1 MTSEPCPICAEFRY
15 ISLVNVCPICNAP
28 GKLKDVDDIADDFLR
43 TLELKPWPWPEACP
57 NSEGWLENGI
67 PQEVIDKHFERY
79 GVLLGS

>member
-1 MTSEPCPICAEFRY
+1 M
-15 ISLVNVCPICNAP
+15 
-28 GKLKDVDDIADDFLR
+28 
-43 TLELKPWPWPEACP
+43 KPWPWPEECP